1 MVSFLQ
7 TGHGVVLSPDWTYL
21 WCLSFTGPL
30 GTCTPGPPV
39 SHSVYIQALH
49 PTSSGRPQ
57 PWPLPGLSA
66 RQLILFF
73 FIELF
78 ISRHYAMYVLSIGVS
93 VFSIDNNTMQTGCV
107 LTIVTKIFSSLEF
120 WRCKVAREL
129 VVAFVLAAA

>member
-1 MVSFLQ
+1 MDTQSDTWCPF
-7 TGHGVVLSPDWTYL
+7 PDWTCL

-57 PWPLPGLSA
+57 PWLLPG
-66 RQLILFF
+66 LILFF
-73 FIELF
+73 SIELF

-93 VFSIDNNTMQTGCV
+93 VFSIDNNTRQTGCV
-107 LTIVTKIFSSLEF
+107 LTIATKFFSSLSSGGAK
-120 WRCKVAREL
+120 WQGSW
-129 VVAFVLAAA
+129 